1 MNSLVIAG
9 VSLLCSFGGAL
20 AGLVLRPWL
29 PVEHL
34 SDEAKEVI
42 KLSSG
47 VVASIAAVV
56 LGLLVASAKGVFDSH
71 AADMQ
76 AIATNLVILDQTLD
90 HYGPEARPIREALR
104 KEVGQMV
111 ADRPAAGERGPALYA
126 LAAGQDGGRL
136 FRMLRELEPRTDSQ
150 RALQSQALQISTD
163 VTRARLLLIARD
175 ESSIPTPY
183 LAVLIAW
190 LAVVF
195 LSFGM
200 IAPSNATVIV
210 VLLVCAVSAAGS
222 ILLIVDLDEPF
233 SGLIQLSLDP
243 LKNALT
249 QMGPGT

>member
-1 MNSLVIAG
+1 MDSLVIAS
-9 VSLLCSFGGAL
+9 VAFLCAFGGAM
-20 AGLVLRPWL
+20 AGLLLRPRL

-90 HYGPEARPIREALR
+90 HYGPEAKPIREALR

-111 ADRPAAGERGPALYA
+111 ADRPASDQGPALYA
-126 LAAGQDGGRL
+126 LAAGQDGGKL
-136 FRMLRELEPRTDSQ
+136 FRLLRELEPRTDSQ
-150 RALQSQALQISTD
+150 RALHSQALQISTD

-175 ESSIPTPY
+175 EGSIPTPY

-195 LSFGM
+195 VSFGM
-200 IAPSNATVIV
+200 IAPSNATVIA
-210 VLLVCAVSAAGS
+210 VLLICALSAAGS
-222 ILLIVDLDEPF
+222 ILLIVDLDQPF

-243 LKNALT
+243 LKNALA
-249 QMGPGT
+249 QFPSLN